1 MIDRK
6 SALFVLLAAIFI
18 TNALLAEVIGV
29 KIFSLESLFHL
40 PQAQLLLFTDEPLDF
55 NLTSGVLLWPVVFVT
70 TDIINEYFGKEGVK
84 RISFIT
90 AGLICYAFIILLG
103 VTHLPPAQFWL
114 AINGTDLKGLPFD
127 INFAFSRLFTQSLG
141 IMIGSLVAFLLGQ
154 LLDAYVFHR
163 LRSLTGAR
171 FIWLRATGS
180 TLFSQLVDSFVV
192 LGIAFYVFGN
202 WSIAM
207 VLSVGLVNYVYKCI
221 VAILLTPVLYLAH
234 TLIDRYLGKE
244 VGQKISDTAAKES
257 KGFF

>member
-6 SALFVLLAAIFI
+6 SSLFVFLAAIFI

-29 KIFSLESLFHL
+29 KIFSLEAVLHL
-40 PQAQLLLFTDEPLDF
+40 PPANLILFTDEPLDF

-90 AGLICYAFIILLG
+90 AGLICYAFILLIG
-103 VTHLPPAQFWL
+103 VTHLPPAGFWL
-114 AINGTDLKGLPFD
+114 AVNGTDPNGLPFD
-127 INFAFSRLFTQSLG
+127 INFAFSKVFTQSLG

-154 LLDAYVFHR
+154 LLDVYVFHR
-163 LRSLTGAR
+163 LRRVTGAR

-192 LGIAFYVFGN
+192 LGVAFYVFGN
-202 WSIAM
+202 WSISM
-207 VLSVGLVNYVYKCI
+207 VLSVGLVNYVYKFL
-221 VAILLTPVLYLAH
+221 VALLLTPVLYLAH
-234 TLIDRYLGKE
+234 YLIDSYLGKE
-244 VGQKISDTAAKES
+244 AGTRLSEAAAKGS
-257 KGFF
+257 KDFF